1 MGASATFMMIV
12 TSAPWI
18 TKSITSGLGRGSQWA
33 THGAN
38 SKRKFHSLPRL
49 EAHHTYGLHGDGM
62 QRVRSLALWCFS
74 PTACL
79 QGSCKLWASGFR
91 CRHQTIAQGPLPL
104 LLLHTEI

>member
-79 QGSCKLWASGFR
+79 QGSCKLWGVWISVPTSNYRSGSPSPPPSS
-91 CRHQTIAQGPLPL
+91 H
-104 LLLHTEI
+104 